1 MRNIIFLSV
10 IFILFF
16 KVSQKE
22 YSTIQNLLDDTII
35 QYKVKTDIAE
45 AINDSVSYYSGYG
58 SSLVKHPTKKNYFYL
73 LTDRG
78 PNFTVKPQKTNLFY
92 AFNFEKDK
100 KYKGFPDTNFTPRI
114 GLFYFDGKQF
124 IQKKTIFLKNQDGF
138 NFLGITSVEMKNEVP
153 VFIEDTTITKIQKS
167 DKSIDSEGLVASND
181 GTFWICDEY
190 EPALFHFDANG
201 KMLHKKINPH
211 KYVKVNGIDLKL
223 PKVFSKRKV
232 NAGLEGV
239 TSIKNDS
246 ILVCVLQKPIINYKN
261 DKKLIKDCRFIRIC
275 WLNLFTGELKEFVY
289 ITESPKLFVS
299 EIRTIND
306 STFLIIERDGKNP
319 ITEKSK
325 KIIFKITI
333 PKNITNI
340 HTSNDN
346 EFGKLFDNKTLEE
359 LTMEEFDNT
368 GIVPVKKEVFFDI
381 IKEIPNFSHEK
392 IEGVELIDNQLFFI
406 NDNDFAIDFENKT
419 SKIIQIKNNDKIDK
433 CFIYSTILSF

>member
-1 MRNIIFLSV
+1 MRTIIFLSL
-10 IFILFF
+10 IFIFSF
-16 KVSQKE
+16 NISQKNYPTNQE
-22 YSTIQNLLDDTII
+22 ISDDTIF

-58 SSLVKHPTKKNYFYL
+58 SSLVKHPTKEKYFYL

-78 PNFTVKPQKTNLFY
+78 PNFTVKPKKTNLIY
-92 AFNFEKDK
+92 SFNFEKDK

-124 IQKKTIFLKNQDGF
+124 IQKKTIFLKNQDGL
-138 NFLGITSVEMKNEVP
+138 NLVGITSVKMKNEIP
-153 VFIEDTTITKIQKS
+153 VFIKDTIITKIQKS
-167 DKSIDSEGLVASND
+167 DKSIDSEGLVACKD

-201 KMLHKKINPH
+201 KMLHNKINPH
-211 KYVKVNGIDLKL
+211 KNVTVNGIDLKL

-232 NAGLEGV
+232 NAGLEGIS
-239 TSIKNDS
+239 SIKNDS
-246 ILVCVLQKPIINYKN
+246 ILICVLQKPIINYKN
-261 DKKLIKDCRFIRIC
+261 DKKLIKNCRFIRIC

-289 ITESPKLFVS
+289 VTESPKMFVS

-306 STFLIIERDGKNP
+306 STFLIIERDGKKP
-319 ITEKSK
+319 LTEKSQ

-340 HTSNDN
+340 HATDDN
-346 EFGKLFDNKTLEE
+346 EFGKLYNNKTLEE
-359 LTMEEFDNT
+359 LSLEEFENL
-368 GIVPVKKEVFFDI
+368 GIIPVNKEVFFDI
-381 IKEIPNFSHEK
+381 IKKIPSFSHEK

-406 NDNDFAIDFENKT
+406 NDNDFAIDFENRT
-419 SKIIQIKNNDKIDK
+419 SKIIQVKNNNKIDK
-433 CFIYSTILSF
+433 CFIYSTKVR